1 MTATPAND
9 DELRYDALQRF
20 FPHSFVADLS
30 KHIFSLDN
38 EAMEELAAIL
48 HVTAAPS
55 ITTQPTHLHAYET
68 AEAAKSSLL
77 TRGIARLP
85 IGGGVGL
92 IF

>member
-1 MTATPAND
+1 
-9 DELRYDALQRF
+9 
-20 FPHSFVADLS
+20 
-30 KHIFSLDN
+30 
-38 EAMEELAAIL
+38 MEELAAIL